1 MVGIVKLKGKLAVQM
16 CGSDAFELRQR
27 LHAALSLNGFSGF
40 GFEAV
45 DKGLQMFDLRLLFD
59 ICGLLLRQTLRAFGL
74 VKIVIAAV
82 LRELLLRQ
90 FNGLGGGRIEEITVV
105 GNDDLRAG

>member
-27 LHAALSLNGFSGF
+27 LHAALRLNGFGSF
-40 GFEAV
+40 GFEVV
-45 DKGLQMFDLRLLFD
+45 DKGLQMFNLRLLFD
-59 ICGLLLRQTLRAFGL
+59 IGDLLLRETLRAFVL
-74 VKIVIAAV
+74 VKILIATV
-82 LRELLLRQ
+82 LREFLLGQ
-90 FNGLGGGRIEEITVV
+90 FDGLGGGRIEEVAVV

>member
-16 CGSDAFELRQR
+16 RGSDAFELRQC
-27 LHAALSLNGFSGF
+27 LHTALRLNGFGGF

-59 ICGLLLRQTLRAFGL
+59 IGGLLLRQTLRAFAL
-74 VKIVIAAV
+74 AKILIAAV
-82 LRELLLRQ
+82 LRELLLEQ
-90 FNGLGGGRIEEITVV
+90 FDGLGGCRIEEITVM